1 MIIQCGSA
9 KNIENPAISDNYSC
23 GRREGAGE
31 YAESPKIRG
40 FYKKT
45 SDNQNYQ
52 KQNCTDF
59 DFLCF
64 FSTVLKVISA
74 VLSVGLVFFRKFFQK
89 NYTE

>member
-1 MIIQCGSA
+1 MQKAQKYGDFI
-9 KNIENPAISDNYSC
+9 
-23 GRREGAGE
+23 
-31 YAESPKIRG
+31 
-40 FYKKT
+40 KKT

>member
-23 GRREGAGE
+23 GRREGAG
-31 YAESPKIRG
+31 
-40 FYKKT
+40 
-45 SDNQNYQ
+45 NYQ

-64 FSTVLKVISA
+64 FSTVMKVISA